1 MKKKVRI
8 YKSGGTQGKVL
19 NPTAQWMAQVGGQ
32 QQPQY
37 SDDQLVAAI
46 IQMFQQGLEPE
57 DISSQLSQTGVDPQR
72 VNQLVV
78 AVYKNLNQQ
87 QASADQTVRTQEEPM
102 EQEMQ
107 GLDMSQYY
115 AGDDSQSIALE
126 EDMGE
131 ELVMSMGGKV
141 PSKRKWVN
149 DQIKLIKKQ
158 QGGPNVSNKADD
170 TDTGV
175 RSDMLQSFVGTL
187 KANSDDAAMKEYL
200 ESQYDQMQEQ
210 MLYDQYLPEAQFGG
224 LRPGQQRRI
233 MRRANRMLGNIPT
246 SYFNRAQ
253 GFPGQINLMT
263 GFGATPFAGFA
274 PQSPFF
280 MQGPQLANID
290 VRRVGLF
297 GKPKEYTINFAGQ
310 PQFTQNDIQY
320 MIEQEMRNRTQTQN
334 EDVEEVK
341 KTETTT
347 SSDNTNVEAAG
358 GNTELPS
365 IEDIKVENTGG
376 SGKGKQNT
384 QTSTTTTTTEPVV
397 TQSPFIEPI
406 DWSQTMDALFT
417 DDSRN
422 PKNLRVDID
431 AIRKTDP
438 LAMAAPQAAMA
449 DDAFWQGFAI
459 PGLKGTGRLRLPK
472 ITPKFT
478 FKPGAIPGKGPITPP
493 MFSRPGLPKGPAG
506 YLPKGPIIPPYTGP
520 TPGRVITT
528 PRYYPPGTQLKLPF
542 QDGGFVDPESGLYKF
557 IYGGNEP
564 FQDYFAEDSKNV
576 NDPYFRNGGLMQ
588 YQGDEAGS
596 EVSNPSGN
604 DEMPAWA
611 KEFLAQLPAREKWT
625 RPRSYEEYKPKFGWE
640 RSGMSPEEL
649 AYEKEYH
656 ENYSYP
662 RRDNLS
668 PLPGEPGYEEHILR
682 EQQRQAIYGNPYG
695 RLSSLNQMVPALYGM
710 GNRGR
715 AINYAGS
722 WTKQKGMPYVAGT
735 NQVYQGPWNN
745 PQLSSID
752 VKKSDW
758 RGRPK
763 KYTYNFLV
771 DNPNSLANYQPNI
784 TDWKGAAN
792 ATGQY
797 APQTPAAE
805 EKSGTRL
812 RMPISGILRHGPK
825 IWREQYGPDEAFDV
839 YGSTTNNNE
848 NVSVSDRQQMST
860 TDTGMLPPP
869 DYNLSDFMDLPNV
882 EQESIMLPPPDY
894 KLSEMIDFSTLTPR
908 APMLPA
914 PEYDLSNFMDLPDI
928 QPEDQFTTQPL
939 NEYETQLL
947 NEYNTRGY
955 NPIPEDNRINSLQTR
970 SFTPQGMGNLIQ
982 DPMAWSTPSVRSN
995 KNIRPKGEYFK
1006 GQPER
1011 KLSLQEKLDLINRYN
1026 QTLKGNVPPELRQKQ
1041 MQDIT
1046 DGIMRNDIRAQEG
1059 IANFGYKSPIDWKT
1073 TGPVSQSSLQAPGL
1087 ENPFTIDQNWSN
1099 PITGDSPAITYNPET
1114 GSYEND
1120 LMGDYNEANKLK
1132 VAVDQKRKDM
1142 YSVNWNKVADDINL
1156 YGNMALDFIGQRGD
1170 SARQQD
1176 MLNRLTS
1183 DYLFPESPN
1192 DRGTY
1197 NMNTGEQFREQGFRG
1212 VYSAKYG
1219 GHMGYQEGGETYM
1232 SEEQIREF
1240 LANGGEIEFI

>member
-1 MKKKVRI
+1 MKKRVRI

-37 SDDQLVAAI
+37 SDNQLMAAI
-46 IQMFQQGLEPE
+46 VQMFQQGLEPE
-57 DISSQLSQTGVDPQR
+57 DISNQLSQAGVNPQR

-87 QASADQTVRTQEEPM
+87 QASADQAIRAEEEPM

-131 ELVMSMGGKV
+131 ELVMSKGGNV

-149 DQIKLIKKQ
+149 DQMKLIKKQ

-170 TDTGV
+170 TDTGERAEV
-175 RSDMLQSFVGTL
+175 LQSFVGTL

-224 LRPGQQRRI
+224 LRPGQQRRM

-263 GFGATPFAGFA
+263 GLGAMPFAGFM

-320 MIEQEMRNRTQTQN
+320 MIEQEMRNRTQAQN
-334 EDVEEVK
+334 ENAEEAK
-341 KTETTT
+341 KSETTT
-347 SSDNTNVEAAG
+347 SSDNTNVEDKG
-358 GNTELPS
+358 GNTNIPS
-365 IEDIKVENTGG
+365 IEDITVEG
-376 SGKGKQNT
+376 SGTGSGNNKPKV
-384 QTSTTTTTTEPVV
+384 TTEETSPATEEEVTSEETIF
-397 TQSPFIEPI
+397 TQSPNWNIPGMPQAMGDLFDVGPKVRDKRWSEGATDYDSKGKPIRIRLEKKDANGKVVESKVLEGKALTDYLKQRGQDMLIDHRIEPTSLTPL
-406 DWSQTMDALFT
+406 SQYLH
-417 DDSRN
+417 RN
-422 PKNLRVDID
+422 PVSVPQGNIKLYETMYGVDPN
-431 AIRKTDP
+431 K
-438 LAMAAPQAAMA
+438 
-449 DDAFWQGFAI
+449 I
-459 PGLKGTGRLRLPK
+459 PTRFL
-472 ITPKFT
+472 
-478 FKPGAIPGKGPITPP
+478 
-493 MFSRPGLPKGPAG
+493 
-506 YLPKGPIIPPYTGP
+506 
-520 TPGRVITT
+520 
-528 PRYYPPGTQLKLPF
+528 QE
-542 QDGGFVDPESGLYKF
+542 GGFVDPESGLYKF

-564 FQDYFAEDSKNV
+564 FQDYFAQDSKNV

-588 YQGDEAGS
+588 YEGDEGGS
-596 EVSNPSGN
+596 EVT
-604 DEMPAWA
+604 A
-611 KEFLAQLPAREKWT
+611 EKDT
-625 RPRSYEEYKPKFGWE
+625 NQYMTQADMQKFFDNYM
-640 RSGMSPEEL
+640 RQ
-649 AYEKEYH
+649 AYETGVARQG
-656 ENYSYP
+656 YP
-662 RRDNLS
+662 V
-668 PLPGEPGYEEHILR
+668 
-682 EQQRQAIYGNPYG
+682 
-695 RLSSLNQMVPALYGM
+695 LNQTVPALYGM

-722 WTKQKGMPYVAGT
+722 WTKQKGLPYVAGT

-784 TDWKGAAN
+784 TDWKGASS

-797 APQTPAAE
+797 TPQTPAAE

-839 YGSTTNNNE
+839 YGSTTSDDK
-848 NVSVSDRQQMST
+848 NVSVTDNQQMST
-860 TDTGMLPPP
+860 TDAGMLPPP

-914 PEYDLSNFMDLPDI
+914 PEYDLSDFMDLPDI

-955 NPIPEDNRINSLQTR
+955 NPVPEDNRINSLQTR

-982 DPMAWSTPSVRSN
+982 DPMAWSLPPVRSN
-995 KNIRPKGEYFK
+995 RNIRPKGEYFQ
-1006 GQPER
+1006 GQPKR
-1011 KLSLQEKLDLINRYN
+1011 KLSLQEKLDLINKYN

-1041 MQDIT
+1041 MKDIT
-1046 DGIMRNDIRAQEG
+1046 DGIMRNDIRAQDG

-1087 ENPFTIDQNWSN
+1087 ENPFTVDQNWSN
-1099 PITGDSPAITYNPET
+1099 PITGDSPAVTYNPET

-1156 YGNMALDFIGQRGD
+1156 YGNMALDFMGQRGD
-1170 SARQQD
+1170 QARQQD

-1197 NMNTGEQFREQGFRG
+1197 NMNTGEQFRQGFRG

-1219 GHMGYQEGGETYM
+1219 GYMGYQEGGETYM